1 MVEGLLLRAVFN
13 YDFACISLAKS
24 QISALFPASRT
35 RAYRQ
40 GAGLKLTKNMS
51 TETDT
56 TTEVAGENVDTIV
69 EKSAKGIPA
78 ADINPADF
86 QLHEGDTGSADFQVA
101 LLTKRIKHLTEH
113 MGNHK
118 KDYSSRRGLLR
129 LVAQRRKLLDYLKS
143 ESEERYTKLIKGLGL
158 RR

>member
-1 MVEGLLLRAVFN
+1 
-13 YDFACISLAKS
+13 
-24 QISALFPASRT
+24 
-35 RAYRQ
+35 
-40 GAGLKLTKNMS
+40 MS

-56 TTEVAGENVDTIV
+56 TTEVADENVDTIV